1 MKKRVY
7 AMCSFEGDFIEL
19 VILEDDEVIN
29 EDYSSGEEW
38 GGYPTV
44 TYRDLDGNE
53 DTFNFLEVVEVDQA
67 STTPK
72 RIFNSIN
79 N

>member
-7 AMCSFEGDFIEL
+7 AVCSFEGDFIEL
-19 VILEDDEVIN
+19 AILEEDEIIN
-29 EDYSSGEEW
+29 EDHSAGEKW

-53 DTFNFLEVVEVDQA
+53 DTFYFIEVVEV
-67 STTPK
+67 
-72 RIFNSIN
+72 N
-79 N
+79 

>member
-7 AMCSFEGDFIEL
+7 GMCNFEGDFIEL
-19 VILEDDEVIN
+19 IVLDEDEVIN
-29 EDYSSGEEW
+29 EDYSPEEEY

-53 DTFNFLEVVEVDQA
+53 DTFHFLEVVVVG
-67 STTPK
+67 
-72 RIFNSIN
+72 
-79 N
+79 